1 VLVDSTRKLR
11 NTINSLRSDV
21 DHREKTVK
29 SLQRSWETLRVEAIE
44 ELKGRDASIEDLQN
58 SLKAAAAHHDE
69 CYTEIHRLN
78 AAGLEVESVAREF
91 ERELRMLRGVEVA
104 SSRPGDVG
112 LQVKSSE
119 VVQGDVDQVSEA
131 KPVSP
136 KCATAEDDDEE
147 EL

>member
-1 VLVDSTRKLR
+1 MR
-11 NTINSLRSDV
+11 
-21 DHREKTVK
+21 
-29 SLQRSWETLRVEAIE
+29 
-44 ELKGRDASIEDLQN
+44 
-58 SLKAAAAHHDE
+58 
-69 CYTEIHRLN
+69 
-78 AAGLEVESVAREF
+78 AAGLEAESVAKEF
-91 ERELRMLRGVEVA
+91 ERELRMLRGVEVT

-112 LQVKSSE
+112 LQVKSSD